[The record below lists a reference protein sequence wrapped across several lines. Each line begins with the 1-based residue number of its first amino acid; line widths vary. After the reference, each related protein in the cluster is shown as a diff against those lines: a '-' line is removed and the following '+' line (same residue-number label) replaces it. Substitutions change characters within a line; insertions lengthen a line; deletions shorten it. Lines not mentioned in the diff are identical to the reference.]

1 MIVRFATYEDAG
13 IFAGLM
19 RSEGHFSAILD
30 EHIGFMW
37 GPLVTGG
44 FRVIVSDQ
52 PVGDEEDLPPHD
64 LRLENLLDGLRTV
77 VAAFMICGLF
87 TAVVIAARAEEPDV
101 AAWMLMA
108 GYAGVLAVAFAALGP
123 LMVPGV
129 SAMRDERSLVGV
141 VVRGLVLLY
150 LIIRILW
157 WAAALVFVIT
167 HLA

>member
-1 MIVRFATYEDAG
+1 
-13 IFAGLM
+13 
-19 RSEGHFSAILD
+19 
-30 EHIGFMW
+30 
-37 GPLVTGG
+37 
-44 FRVIVSDQ
+44 
-52 PVGDEEDLPPHD
+52 
-64 LRLENLLDGLRTV
+64 LENLLDGLRTV